1 MLKRR
6 NFLSLAASAPAVA
19 AVPAFAQ
26 PARPACLPAWSSL
39 PTRPAGKIEV
49 LYKTKHGQPNG
60 LAIASTAG
68 QMWVLDQGGGHWV
81 TLTNIKDGTTVREFQ
96 ADVVGP
102 SGLVQDGN
110 SMWITSTH
118 NSLIVHCDLNGKT

>member
-6 NFLSLAASAPAVA
+6 NFLRLAASAPAVA

-68 QMWVLDQGGGHWV
+68 LSNFV
-81 TLTNIKDGTTVREFQ
+81 
-96 ADVVGP
+96 
-102 SGLVQDGN
+102 N
-110 SMWITSTH
+110 SMTGSQMY
-118 NSLIVHCDLNGKT
+118 S